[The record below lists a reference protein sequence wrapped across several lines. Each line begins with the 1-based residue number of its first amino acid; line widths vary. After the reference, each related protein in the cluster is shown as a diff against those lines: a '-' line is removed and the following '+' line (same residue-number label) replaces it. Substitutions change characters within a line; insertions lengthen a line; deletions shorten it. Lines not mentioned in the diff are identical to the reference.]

1 LNTEPASDI
10 LLFNIG
16 DVPTNNIPA
25 TYASYSTELTGFANW
40 VSEFLAKSNPG
51 LGRTGAVCPYIQYS
65 KEQHFFK
72 VGIYNQPHPSQ
83 NVIIELIRNLK
94 LTFIDM
100 APLGEKEKRFKAIT
114 ILFPELEGDE
124 VTEIIDGVQLIL
136 KPEFVKLGL
145 MIGQFHENCQ
155 QAGLRNAD
163 FRPLQS
169 PVPLLAIRYMV
180 ETDWPFLAGDPVLE
194 QAYNQIFGR
203 LNYGAKKNHLD

>member
-1 LNTEPASDI
+1 MNIEPASDI

-16 DVPTNNIPA
+16 DVPTGNIPTA
-25 TYASYSTELTGFANW
+25 YSSYNKELTGFANW

-65 KEQHFFK
+65 KEQRFFK
-72 VGIYNQPHPSQ
+72 LGVYSQPHPSQ
-83 NVIIELIRNLK
+83 EVIIEMIRNLK
-94 LTFIDM
+94 EVFIEMD
-100 APLGEKEKRFKAIT
+100 PHGEKEKRFKAIT
-114 ILFPELEGDE
+114 ILFPELNDGE
-124 VTEIIDGVQLIL
+124 VTDIIDGVQLIL

-145 MIGQFHENCQ
+145 MIGQFHENCEQ
-155 QAGLRNAD
+155 GGLRNAD

-203 LNYGAKKNHLD
+203 VNYGAKKNHLD